1 VNSVESLAAH
11 CDDMEASEIL
21 TLPANCSHRTFQFYE
36 YLMTS
41 PGVKLNELQVSKGLY
56 NLFVAVW
63 KC

>member
-1 VNSVESLAAH
+1 MNSVESLAAL
-11 CDDMEASEIL
+11 CDDLEDSEIL
-21 TLPANCSHRTFQFYE
+21 ILPANNYMTFQIYE
-36 YLMTS
+36 YVKTS

>member
-1 VNSVESLAAH
+1 
-11 CDDMEASEIL
+11 MEASEIL